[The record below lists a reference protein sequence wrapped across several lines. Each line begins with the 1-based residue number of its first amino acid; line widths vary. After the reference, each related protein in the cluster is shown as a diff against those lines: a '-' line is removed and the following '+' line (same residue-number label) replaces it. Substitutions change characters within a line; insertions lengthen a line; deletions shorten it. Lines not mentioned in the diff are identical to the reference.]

1 VCGTDR
7 KRIYGYD
14 TVFLYA
20 SEEIR
25 REKIQFILDDFGTGY
40 SNLRCLSDLKP
51 AYIKID
57 RSFTLK
63 ALNREYEY
71 RLLNHIVEMSHSL
84 GLHVCVEGIETEGE
98 LTKAKQTEPDYI
110 QGFLFGKPCSR
121 AEFTQKFF
129 TKQAG

>member
-1 VCGTDR
+1 M
-7 KRIYGYD
+7 
-14 TVFLYA
+14 LA
-20 SEEIR
+20 
-25 REKIQFILDDFGTGY
+25 LDDFGTGY

-98 LTKAKQTEPDYI
+98 LTKAKQTERIIYRGFCSENLAAGRNSHRSSSQNRPDK
-110 QGFLFGKPCSR
+110 GLFMR
-121 AEFTQKFF
+121 V
-129 TKQAG
+129 